1 MRVTV
6 ILQVCNK
13 HKFYWKIWYKFIWE
27 REGVN
32 SMKNWKAVSCALAAG
47 FMIFTTTAQVVKA
60 EDNIQVESVE
70 RAQQIQEYQTQISAL
85 KAEIDK
91 YEQDRIANEQ
101 KKADTQKNLTETQQ
115 LIVQKNEEIAT
126 LEKKIQ
132 QRESV
137 IKNRL
142 VTLQAQQ
149 TTNMVTD
156 VLVDAESFTDLL
168 DRISSVSLIFQSDK
182 DILKTQQRD
191 TEAVK
196 AARELILQKEK
207 ELIELAASLDKM
219 SAEIAAARQAKQGS
233 VDALEGKIQ
242 ALVQE
247 DLDERARRELE
258 QAAMFAQRMS
268 NETATTTTEQ
278 PAASA
283 QAAPAQT
290 ASAASAASA
299 PAAPAKKPAPA
310 PAPAPSSG
318 GVVAKAQKY
327 LGVPY
332 VFGGASPSGFD
343 CSGFI
348 SYIYGK
354 ARTNVSGYWG
364 SVSRISRDQLQP
376 GDLVFFQN
384 TYKPGPSHI
393 GIYVGNNT
401 MIHAGDSGIAYSN
414 LSSSYNQSHLLGYGR
429 F

>member
-1 MRVTV
+1 M
-6 ILQVCNK
+6 N
-13 HKFYWKIWYKFIWE
+13 
-27 REGVN
+27 
-32 SMKNWKAVSCALAAG
+32 NWKAVSCAIAAG
-47 FMIFTTTAQVVKA
+47 FMLLTTAAPAVKA
-60 EDNIQVESVE
+60 EDNIQVESSE
-70 RAQQIQEYQTQISAL
+70 RAQQIQEYQGQISEL
-85 KAEIDK
+85 KKEIDK

-101 KKADTQKNLTETQQ
+101 KKAATQKNLTETQQ
-115 LIVQKNEEIAT
+115 LIVQKNEEIAA

-132 QRESV
+132 QREYV

-142 VTLQAQQ
+142 VALQSQQ
-149 TTNMVTD
+149 TTNMVTE

-182 DILKTQQRD
+182 DILEAQQRD

-196 AARELILQKEK
+196 AARELVLQKEK
-207 ELIELAASLDKM
+207 ELIEFAAYLDKV
-219 SAEIAAARQAKQGS
+219 SAEIAASRQAKQGA
-233 VDALEGKIQ
+233 VDTLEGKIQ

-258 QAAMFAQRMS
+258 KAAMFAQRMA
-268 NETATTTTEQ
+268 NETSITTAEQSAPTETAST
-278 PAASA
+278 PAPA
-283 QAAPAQT
+283 QAAPAPVVQ
-290 ASAASAASA
+290 
-299 PAAPAKKPAPA
+299 KPAPA
-310 PAPAPSSG
+310 PVPTSG

-354 ARTNVSGYWG
+354 ARTDVRGYWG

-401 MIHAGDSGIAYSN
+401 MIHAGDGGIAYSN

>member
-1 MRVTV
+1 M
-6 ILQVCNK
+6 N
-13 HKFYWKIWYKFIWE
+13 
-27 REGVN
+27 
-32 SMKNWKAVSCALAAG
+32 NWKAVSCAIAAG
-47 FMIFTTTAQVVKA
+47 LMIFTTIAPAVKA
-60 EDNIQVESVE
+60 EDNIQVESSV
-70 RAQQIQEYQTQISAL
+70 RTQQIQEYQTQISEL
-85 KAEIDK
+85 KKEIDK

-101 KKADTQKNLTETQQ
+101 KQAETQKNLTETQQ
-115 LIVQKNEEIAT
+115 LIVQKNEEIAA

-132 QRESV
+132 QREYV

-142 VTLQAQQ
+142 VALQSQQ
-149 TTNMVTD
+149 TTNMVTE
-156 VLVDAESFTDLL
+156 VLVDSESFTDLL

-182 DILKTQQRD
+182 DILEAQQRD

-196 AARELILQKEK
+196 AARELVLQKEK
-207 ELIELAASLDKM
+207 ELIEFAAYLDKV
-219 SAEIAAARQAKQGS
+219 SAEIAAARQAKQGA
-233 VDALEGKIQ
+233 VDTLEGKIQ

-247 DLDERARRELE
+247 DLNERARKELE
-258 QAAMFAQRMS
+258 KAAMFAQRMS
-268 NETATTTTEQ
+268 NETSITTIEQ
-278 PAASA
+278 IAPTAS
-283 QAAPAQT
+283 APAQ
-290 ASAASAASA
+290 AASA
-299 PAAPAKKPAPA
+299 PAAQNPAPA
-310 PAPAPSSG
+310 PTSG

-354 ARTNVSGYWG
+354 ARTDVRGYWG
-364 SVSRISRDQLQP
+364 SVARISRDQLQP
-376 GDLVFFQN
+376 GDLIFFQN

-401 MIHAGDSGIAYSN
+401 MIHAGDKGISYSN

>member
-1 MRVTV
+1 M
-6 ILQVCNK
+6 N
-13 HKFYWKIWYKFIWE
+13 
-27 REGVN
+27 
-32 SMKNWKAVSCALAAG
+32 NWKAVSCAIAAG
-47 FMIFTTTAQVVKA
+47 FMLLTTAAPAVKA
-60 EDNIQVESVE
+60 EDNIQVESSD
-70 RAQQIQEYQTQISAL
+70 RAQQIQEYQGQISEL
-85 KAEIDK
+85 KKEIDK

-101 KKADTQKNLTETQQ
+101 KKAETQKNLTETQQ
-115 LIVQKNEEIAT
+115 LIVQKNEEIAA

-132 QRESV
+132 QREYV

-142 VTLQAQQ
+142 VALQSQQ
-149 TTNMVTD
+149 TTNMVTE

-182 DILKTQQRD
+182 DILEAQQRD

-196 AARELILQKEK
+196 AARELVLQKEK
-207 ELIELAASLDKM
+207 ELIEFATYLDKV
-219 SAEIAAARQAKQGS
+219 SAEIEASRQAKQGA

-247 DLDERARRELE
+247 DLNEKARRELE
-258 QAAMFAQRMS
+258 KAAMFAQRMA
-268 NETATTTTEQ
+268 NETSITTVEQ
-278 PAASA
+278 PALTAASTPA
-283 QAAPAQT
+283 QAAPAPVVQ
-290 ASAASAASA
+290 
-299 PAAPAKKPAPA
+299 KPAPA
-310 PAPAPSSG
+310 PTSG

-354 ARTNVSGYWG
+354 ARTDVRGYWG

-401 MIHAGDSGIAYSN
+401 MIHAGDGGIAYSN

>member
-1 MRVTV
+1 M
-6 ILQVCNK
+6 N
-13 HKFYWKIWYKFIWE
+13 
-27 REGVN
+27 
-32 SMKNWKAVSCALAAG
+32 NWKAVSCAIAAG

-60 EDNIQVESVE
+60 EDNIQVESSV
-70 RAQQIQEYQTQISAL
+70 RAQQIQEYQKQISVL
-85 KAEIDK
+85 KEEIDK

-115 LIVQKNEEIAT
+115 LIVQKNEEIAA

-142 VTLQAQQ
+142 VALQSQQ

-156 VLVDAESFTDLL
+156 VLVDSESFTDLL
-168 DRISSVSLIFQSDK
+168 DRISSVSLIFQSDQ
-182 DILKTQQRD
+182 DILKAQQSD

-207 ELIELAASLDKM
+207 ELTELAASLDKV

-233 VDALEGKIQ
+233 VDTLEGKIQ

-247 DLDERARRELE
+247 DLDERERRELE

-268 NETATTTTEQ
+268 NETDTTTTEQ

-290 ASAASAASA
+290 ASA
-299 PAAPAKKPAPA
+299 PAAQKPAPA
-310 PAPAPSSG
+310 PQKPAPAPSAG
-318 GVVAKAQKY
+318 GVVAKAQQY

-364 SVSRISRDQLQP
+364 SVSRLSRDQLQP

-384 TYKPGPSHI
+384 TYKDGPSHI

-401 MIHAGDSGIAYSN
+401 MIHAGDKGIAYSN